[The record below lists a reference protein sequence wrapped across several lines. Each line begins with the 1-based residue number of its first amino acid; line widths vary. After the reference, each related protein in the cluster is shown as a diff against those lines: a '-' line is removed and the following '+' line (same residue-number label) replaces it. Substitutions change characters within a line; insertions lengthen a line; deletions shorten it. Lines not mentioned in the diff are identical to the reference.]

1 MNDKL
6 TLKGINSANLTV
18 DNSND
23 PARAYDITG
32 NVDVTGNSAGNI
44 VGSVAAEGVNLAS
57 FSGYDAGNLS
67 KNRSINFQNVE
78 NDTQPE
84 ILSAVIAFVNNVSE
98 SVKGGS
104 INTASL

>member
-57 FSGYDAGNLS
+57 FSGYDAGEP
-67 KNRSINFQNVE
+67 FQE
-78 NDTQPE
+78 PLHQLPE
-84 ILSAVIAFVNNVSE
+84 RGERHSA
-98 SVKGGS
+98 
-104 INTASL
+104 

>member
-44 VGSVAAEGVNLAS
+44 VGSVAAEGVNGVL
-57 FSGYDAGNLS
+57 
-67 KNRSINFQNVE
+67 V
-78 NDTQPE
+78 
-84 ILSAVIAFVNNVSE
+84 
-98 SVKGGS
+98 
-104 INTASL
+104 

>member
-67 KNRSINFQNVE
+67 RTSPSTSRTWRTTLSLKSYPRSSRSS
-78 NDTQPE
+78 T
-84 ILSAVIAFVNNVSE
+84 
-98 SVKGGS
+98 
-104 INTASL
+104 T